1 MEKQLL
7 YPERLLKEH
16 LTDAFKMT
24 KGIRKSKHSYINI
37 KTGIQSAAPYKE
49 ICCASILEIWHLG

>member
-37 KTGIQSAAPYKE
+37 KTEIWSTAQYKE
-49 ICCASILEIWHLG
+49 I

>member
-24 KGIRKSKHSYINI
+24 KGIRKSKHSYMNI
-37 KTGIQSAAPYKE
+37 KTEIWSTAQPKE
-49 ICCASILEIWHLG
+49 IRHVSLLEIWHLG

>member
-16 LTDAFKMT
+16 LSDAFKMT
-24 KGIRKSKHSYINI
+24 KRIRKSKHSYINI
-37 KTGIQSAAPYKE
+37 KTEIWSTAPYKE
-49 ICCASILEIWHLG
+49 I